1 MRLVTFTAVNE
12 SRIGVWQADGTVLD
26 LTDDPQLPRDMAG
39 FVALGTDGL
48 AAAAALADSGSGTE
62 FGAVTLDAPVRPRN
76 NVMAVGRN
84 YHEHALEFTD
94 SGFDA
99 SEKEM
104 IPDHPIIFTKAVS
117 SIIGPDVAIELAHDP
132 SGTSD
137 YEGELGVVI
146 GPGGTSISA
155 ADAME
160 HVYGYTIINDV
171 TARALQKQHV
181 QFFIGKSPATFCPMG
196 PAIVTSDEI
205 ADITEA
211 WVRTTVNGEERQAAQ
226 VRDLIFDI
234 PTLIEEISAAVR
246 LEPGDV
252 ISTGTPAGVGIGKKP
267 PMYLKSGDV
276 IEVSVDGIGTLRNPV
291 V

>member
-1 MRLVTFTAVNE
+1 
-12 SRIGVWQADGTVLD
+12 
-26 LTDDPQLPRDMAG
+26 
-39 FVALGTDGL
+39 
-48 AAAAALADSGSGTE
+48 
-62 FGAVTLDAPVRPRN
+62 
-76 NVMAVGRN
+76 
-84 YHEHALEFTD
+84 
-94 SGFDA
+94 
-99 SEKEM
+99 
-104 IPDHPIIFTKAVS
+104 
-117 SIIGPDVAIELAHDP
+117 
-132 SGTSD
+132 
-137 YEGELGVVI
+137 
-146 GPGGTSISA
+146 
-155 ADAME
+155 ME

>member
-137 YEGELGVVI
+137 YEI
-146 GPGGTSISA
+146 GRA
-155 ADAME
+155 
-160 HVYGYTIINDV
+160 HV
-171 TARALQKQHV
+171 
-181 QFFIGKSPATFCPMG
+181 
-196 PAIVTSDEI
+196 
-205 ADITEA
+205 
-211 WVRTTVNGEERQAAQ
+211 
-226 VRDLIFDI
+226 
-234 PTLIEEISAAVR
+234 
-246 LEPGDV
+246 
-252 ISTGTPAGVGIGKKP
+252 
-267 PMYLKSGDV
+267 
-276 IEVSVDGIGTLRNPV
+276 
-291 V
+291 